1 MNPVIHL
8 VLLLIIGPE
17 HGFVHISA
25 GMTLDFSY
33 FGRKRPLS
41 NCYCRK
47 QTGISI
53 CLTLGVTILA
63 STTEIQ
69 LVLSS
74 QCTVS
79 APVYSAKASMYLR
92 ITLGFFTSLYMHL
105 ISPSVK
111 SDAISG

>member
-1 MNPVIHL
+1 M
-8 VLLLIIGPE
+8 IIGPV
-17 HGFVHISA
+17 HGFVYISA

-41 NCYCRK
+41 NCSCRK

-53 CLTLGVTILA
+53 CLNLGVTILV

-74 QCTVS
+74 QCTVG
-79 APVYSAKASMYLR
+79 APVYSAKASMYLPQ
-92 ITLGFFTSLYMHL
+92 L
-105 ISPSVK
+105 
-111 SDAISG
+111 